1 MVGIGGVVGSLAGGY
16 LTQYDLPYWSFFIT
30 SMLGFLIS
38 LSGFLMSKE
47 LENDGE
53 ELVEMNTGSRAML
66 NIKNVWQGFK
76 LPELWRSILFFV
88 IMGSFIPSFST
99 FLYYYETDVLG
110 ISQIVISWLS
120 VISYFCLFLSVFM
133 YQALL
138 KEVDIRWMMFI
149 GLLINMFGAAASIMF
164 VKGIYLSMPPVV
176 FLLMSSTVTDTL
188 YGAYTQLPAMVL
200 FAKIIPE
207 SVESSMFAL
216 LTGLINLSNL
226 FAAPELGVFIN
237 TFVGVT
243 SDNLQELWVL
253 YCVQI
258 GCCMIPMMFIWLLP
272 GRAAV
277 ALAQAKVN
285 AEVEAFNETLRETL
299 RLS

>member
-1 MVGIGGVVGSLAGGY
+1 
-16 LTQYDLPYWSFFIT
+16 
-30 SMLGFLIS
+30 MLGFLIS

-76 LPELWRSILFFV
+76 LQELWRSILFFV

-164 VKGIYLSMPPVV
+164 VKGIYLGMPPVV

>member
-1 MVGIGGVVGSLAGGY
+1 MVGIGGIVGSLAGGY
-16 LTQYDLPYWSFFIT
+16 LTEYDLPYWSFLIS

-38 LSGFLMSKE
+38 FSGFLISKE

-53 ELVEMNTGSRAML
+53 DLINMNTGSRAITNL
-66 NIKNVWQGFK
+66 KNVWEGFK

-88 IMGSFIPSFST
+88 IMGSTIPSFGT

-110 ISQIVISWLS
+110 ISQIVISWLG

-138 KEVDIRWMMFI
+138 KEIDIRWMMFI
-149 GLLINMFGAAASIMF
+149 GLTINMFGAASSVMF
-164 VKGIYLSMPPVV
+164 VKGYYLGMPPVI
-176 FLLMSSTVTDTL
+176 FLIMSSAITDTL
-188 YGAYTQLPAMVL
+188 YGAYTQLPGMVL

-226 FAAPELGVFIN
+226 FASPELGVLIN
-237 TFVGVT
+237 SFVGVT
-243 SDNLQELWVL
+243 SENLQ
-253 YCVQI
+253 
-258 GCCMIPMMFIWLLP
+258 
-272 GRAAV
+272 
-277 ALAQAKVN
+277 
-285 AEVEAFNETLRETL
+285 
-299 RLS
+299 

>member
-164 VKGIYLSMPPVV
+164 VKGIYLGMPPVV